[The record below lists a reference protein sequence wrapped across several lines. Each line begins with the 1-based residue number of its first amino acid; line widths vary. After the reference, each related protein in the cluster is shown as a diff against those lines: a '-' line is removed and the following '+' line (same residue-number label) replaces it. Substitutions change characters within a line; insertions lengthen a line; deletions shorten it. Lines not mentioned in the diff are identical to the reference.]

1 MNLVRRTSPWF
12 PSLLE
17 EFFTRD
23 FGIEHPTR
31 TIDVPSVNIIERSE
45 GFALDLAAPGKKR
58 EDFQVEVDNHFLTIS
73 TENQSTQE
81 STDGDYSRRE
91 FSYDAFQRSFRLPKT
106 VDTTKIKASYD
117 NGLLHISIPKRKEAI
132 PEPKKSVEI
141 K

>member
-1 MNLVRRTSPWF
+1 MNLVRRTSPWL

-17 EFFTRD
+17 EIFTRD

-31 TIDVPSVNIIERSE
+31 TIDVPSVNIIEKNE

-58 EDFQVEVDNHFLTIS
+58 EDFQVEVDNHVLTIS
-73 TENQSTQE
+73 TENQSTHE
-81 STDGDYSRRE
+81 STDADYSRRE

-132 PEPKKSVEI
+132 PEPKKYVEI

>member
-23 FGIEHPTR
+23 FRIEHPTR
-31 TIDVPSVNIIERSE
+31 TFDVPSVNIIEKSE

-58 EDFQVEVDNHFLTIS
+58 EDFQVEVDNHVLTIS

-132 PEPKKSVEI
+132 SEPKKYVEI

>member
-23 FGIEHPTR
+23 FRIEHPTR
-31 TIDVPSVNIIERSE
+31 TFDVPSVNIIEKSE

-58 EDFQVEVDNHFLTIS
+58 GDFQVEVDNHVLTIS

-132 PEPKKSVEI
+132 PEPKKYVEI

>member
-17 EFFTRD
+17 DFLTRD

-31 TIDVPSVNIIERSE
+31 TIDVPSVNIIEKSE

-58 EDFQVEVDNHFLTIS
+58 EDFQVEVDNHVLAIS

-81 STDGDYSRRE
+81 STDVDYSRRE

-132 PEPKKSVEI
+132 PEPKKYVEI

>member
-1 MNLVRRTSPWF
+1 MNLVRRTSPWL

-17 EFFTRD
+17 EIFTRD

-31 TIDVPSVNIIERSE
+31 TIDVPSVNIIEKSE

-58 EDFQVEVDNHFLTIS
+58 EDFQVEVDNHVLTIS
-73 TENQSTQE
+73 TENQSTHE
-81 STDGDYSRRE
+81 STDADYSRRE

-132 PEPKKSVEI
+132 PEPKKYVEI

>member
-23 FGIEHPTR
+23 FRIEHPTR
-31 TIDVPSVNIIERSE
+31 TFDVPSVNIIEKSE
-45 GFALDLAAPGKKR
+45 GFALDLVAPGKKR
-58 EDFQVEVDNHFLTIS
+58 EDFQVEVDNHVLTIS

-132 PEPKKSVEI
+132 PEPKKYVEI

>member
-23 FGIEHPTR
+23 FRIEHPTR
-31 TIDVPSVNIIERSE
+31 TFDVPSVNIIEKSE

-58 EDFQVEVDNHFLTIS
+58 EDFQVEVDNHVLTIS

-132 PEPKKSVEI
+132 PEPKKYVEI

>member
-45 GFALDLAAPGKKR
+45 GFALNGKIFKSK
-58 EDFQVEVDNHFLTIS
+58 LTIM
-73 TENQSTQE
+73 
-81 STDGDYSRRE
+81 
-91 FSYDAFQRSFRLPKT
+91 F
-106 VDTTKIKASYD
+106 
-117 NGLLHISIPKRKEAI
+117 
-132 PEPKKSVEI
+132 
-141 K
+141 